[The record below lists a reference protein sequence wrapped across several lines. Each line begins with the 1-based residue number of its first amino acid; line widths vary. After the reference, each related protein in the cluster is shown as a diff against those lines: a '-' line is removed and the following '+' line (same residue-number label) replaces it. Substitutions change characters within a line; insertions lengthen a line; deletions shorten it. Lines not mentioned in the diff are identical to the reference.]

1 MEILLI
7 PEKLTVFFVFFVFFF
22 VVAIIKNTLSLND
35 QKIMKAK
42 EMMNWLDERCNEID
56 GW

>member
-7 PEKLTVFFVFFVFFF
+7 PEKLTVFFFLFFFF

>member
-7 PEKLTVFFVFFVFFF
+7 PEKLIFLFFFGFFF

>member
-7 PEKLTVFFVFFVFFF
+7 PEKLTVFFF

-42 EMMNWLDERCNEID
+42 EMMNWLDERCNEN
-56 GW
+56 

>member
-7 PEKLTVFFVFFVFFF
+7 PEKFTVFFFFVFFF
-22 VVAIIKNTLSLND
+22 MVAIIKNTISLND

>member
-7 PEKLTVFFVFFVFFF
+7 PEKLTVFFCFCFFF

>member
-7 PEKLTVFFVFFVFFF
+7 PEKLIFFLFFFLFF

-42 EMMNWLDERCNEID
+42 EMMNWLDDRCNEID

>member
-7 PEKLTVFFVFFVFFF
+7 PEKLIFWFFFFCFFF
-22 VVAIIKNTLSLND
+22 VVAVIKNTLSLND